1 MAAVEDDNGGAGAGG
16 EGVQQPMQFAKSD
29 D

>member
-1 MAAVEDDNGGAGAGG
+1 VEDDNGGAGAGG
-16 EGVQQPMQFAKSD
+16 EVVQQAMQFAKSD